1 MTDGGVVEMSK
12 RTTMYTCGTLQHPVL
27 FFSDEAYPSLL
38 APEIQDK
45 IKVLKVACGDSHTIA
60 IAEHNAA
67 P

>member
-1 MTDGGVVEMSK
+1 MEGWWRCLNERLS
-12 RTTMYTCGTLQHPVL
+12 RYTCGTLQYPVL